1 MTTSAEEKASPGFAE
16 FRFDDGAYIGVAANG
31 GTVSVIQM
39 QGSTQG
45 RGAAFLSGDQARQ
58 LAAAILEAAVVADK
72 QPKES
77 APPTV
82 VPVAAGPALTIEDI
96 VSAVRR
102 TVDEQLAAAG
112 VKATPTTE

>member
-1 MTTSAEEKASPGFAE
+1 MTTSAEEKAAPGFAE
-16 FRFDDGAYIGVAANG
+16 FRFDDGAYIGIAANG

-77 APPTV
+77 APPIV
-82 VPVAAGPALTIEDI
+82 VPVSAAPGLTLEDIASAVERIVDSKLTAAGL
-96 VSAVRR
+96 
-102 TVDEQLAAAG
+102 
-112 VKATPTTE
+112 KATPTE